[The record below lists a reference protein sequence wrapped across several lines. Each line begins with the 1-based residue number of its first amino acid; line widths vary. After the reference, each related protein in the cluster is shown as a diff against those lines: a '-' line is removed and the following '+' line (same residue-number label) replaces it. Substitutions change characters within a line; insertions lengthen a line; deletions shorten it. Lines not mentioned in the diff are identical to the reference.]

1 MDRLSAD
8 TAELVVTREII
19 PNGAKVTQEQ
29 PQAATT
35 GRSAMKGP
43 EDDSGLAGK
52 VAIISGGGAAGDG
65 IGNGRAAAIL
75 LARAGTKV
83 LVADRELGLAERTVE
98 MIRAEGG
105 TAAAHAGDVT
115 QQAECKR
122 LVDAAVER
130 WGRLDFLDNNV
141 GIGSRGSVVD
151 EKPEDYRRVMQ
162 VNVETMFLLSR
173 HAIPAMINTAK
184 GGSIVNISSISA
196 LRPRGLT
203 TYTTSKAAVI
213 GLSRAMAV
221 DHGSDNIR
229 VNCICPGPMYT
240 PMVYARGMSEAA
252 RAQRAKAS
260 LLKTEGTGWDVGH
273 AVKFLL
279 SNYARYIT
287 GQVLVVDGGVTL
299 QGPERDSRDH

>member
-1 MDRLSAD
+1 MSNSA
-8 TAELVVTREII
+8 LVVPREII
-19 PNGAKVTQEQ
+19 PNAKEGHAGTSGM
-29 PQAATT
+29 AK
-35 GRSAMKGP
+35 GRNVM
-43 EDDSGLAGK
+43 EDAGHDSGLVGK
-52 VAIISGGGAAGDG
+52 VAIVSGGGAAGDG

-83 LVADRELGLAERTVE
+83 LVTDLDLGLAERTVE
-98 MIRAEGG
+98 MIEAEGG
-105 TAAAHAGDVT
+105 TAAALAGDVT
-115 QQAECKR
+115 REEDCR
-122 LVDAAVER
+122 RMVEAAADR

-151 EKPEDYRRVMQ
+151 EKLDEYRRVMQ
-162 VNVETMFLLSR
+162 VNVESMFLLSKY
-173 HAIPAMINTAK
+173 AIPMMIKTAK
-184 GGSIVNISSISA
+184 GGAIVNISSISA

-213 GLSRAMAV
+213 GLTQAMAV
-221 DHGSDNIR
+221 DHGRDNIR

-240 PMVYARGMSEAA
+240 PMVYARGKGMSEAA
-252 RAQRAKAS
+252 RTQRAQAS

-279 SNYARYIT
+279 SDFARYIT

-299 QGPERDSRDH
+299 QSPERDSSDR

>member
-1 MDRLSAD
+1 
-8 TAELVVTREII
+8 
-19 PNGAKVTQEQ
+19 
-29 PQAATT
+29 
-35 GRSAMKGP
+35 MKGP
-43 EDDSGLAGK
+43 EDDAGLTGK
-52 VAIISGGGAAGDG
+52 VAILSGGGAVGDG

-83 LVADRELGLAERTVE
+83 LVADLDRQLAERTVE
-98 MIRAEGG
+98 MIQAEGG
-105 TAAAHAGDVT
+105 TAAAYAGDVT
-115 QQAECKR
+115 RETECKQ
-122 LVDAAVER
+122 LVDAAIDR

-151 EKPEDYRRVMQ
+151 QKPEEYRRVMQ
-162 VNVETMFLLSR
+162 VNVETMFLLSK
-173 HAIPAMINTAK
+173 HAIPAMIKTAR

-213 GLSRAMAV
+213 GLSQAMAV
-221 DHGSDNIR
+221 DHGRDNIR

-240 PMVYARGMSEAA
+240 PMVYAGGNGMSDAA
-252 RAQRAKAS
+252 RAQRVNAS
-260 LLKTEGTGWDVGH
+260 VLKTEGTGWDVGH

-279 SNYARYIT
+279 SDYARYIT

>member
-1 MDRLSAD
+1 
-8 TAELVVTREII
+8 
-19 PNGAKVTQEQ
+19 
-29 PQAATT
+29 
-35 GRSAMKGP
+35 MKGP
-43 EDDSGLAGK
+43 EDDAGLTGR
-52 VAIISGGGAAGDG
+52 VAIVSGGGAAGDG

-75 LARAGTKV
+75 LARAGARGMGGD
-83 LVADRELGLAERTVE
+83 LDLELAERTVE
-98 MIRAEGG
+98 MIETEGG
-105 TAAAHAGDVT
+105 SAVALACDVT
-115 QQAECKR
+115 NEAECKR
-122 LVDAAVER
+122 LVETAVDR
-130 WGRLDFLDNNV
+130 FGRLDFLDNNV

-151 EKPEDYRRVMQ
+151 EKPEQYRRVMQ
-162 VNVETMFLLSR
+162 VNVENMFLLSKY
-173 HAIPAMINTAK
+173 AIPAMIKTAG

-213 GLSRAMAV
+213 GLTQAMAV
-221 DHGSDNIR
+221 DPGRDNIR

-240 PMVYARGMSEAA
+240 PMVYAGGMSDAA

-279 SNYARYIT
+279 GNYARYIT

-299 QGPERDSRDH
+299 HGPERDSRDH